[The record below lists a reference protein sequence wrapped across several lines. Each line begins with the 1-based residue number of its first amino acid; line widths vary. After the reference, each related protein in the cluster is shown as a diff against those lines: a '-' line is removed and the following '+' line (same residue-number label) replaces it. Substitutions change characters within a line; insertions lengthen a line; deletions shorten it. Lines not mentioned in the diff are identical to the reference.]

1 MNYYE
6 INHYC
11 SPKSLLVITPY
22 GKLIRIYCP
31 FQVVCMEP
39 VAALNEFGRYLVSS
53 VLMTEA
59 GVIVYMI
66 DSTSYYYHHFLICAD
81 DD

>member
-6 INHYC
+6 INRYC
-11 SPKSLLVITPY
+11 SPKSLLVVTSI

-31 FQVVCMEP
+31 FTVQCIRP
-39 VAALNEFGRYLVSS
+39 VDQLSKFGLYMVSS

-59 GVIVYMI
+59 GAIVYVI
-66 DSTSYYYHHFLICAD
+66 SNDSYHYHDFLICAD
-81 DD
+81 Q